1 MIAALI
7 MALTVGALDRSLHV
21 SDLNRL
27 PGAGRRW
34 TGSYVALCCC
44 SMSPG
49 PAAA

>member
-21 SDLNRL
+21 GSDRL
-27 PGAGRRW
+27 PVLVGAGLA
-34 TGSYVALCCC
+34 SYVALCCC